1 VSIRT
6 VRQVL
11 AAAAGVVGA
20 AVMMVWWAVPASAHT
35 AAITI
40 SCTNVTFTY
49 SSFPKESVTATETVA
64 VDGVIQVSKA
74 FAFTGPSGSDTVGIS
89 VPGGTHTVTAKTSW
103 TVDGGG
109 HASLS
114 QQVSGCQ
121 PPCPNG
127 TKANFRWH
135 YSANGSAGSW
145 SATQTQTCPGTISM
159 GPQAMEG
166 NLKVAPGTTLK
177 AGYDFTIPGNKST
190 LTITVSH
197 AKVVFAV
204 TCVSGATPSAS
215 TITVKMPARSYTV
228 TNSAWYPSGDQ
239 SSPLVYQGKLTVPD
253 LCAGGQL
260 RLAKGGTFTATLS

>member
-114 QQVSGCQ
+114 QQV
-121 PPCPNG
+121 
-127 TKANFRWH
+127 
-135 YSANGSAGSW
+135 SW